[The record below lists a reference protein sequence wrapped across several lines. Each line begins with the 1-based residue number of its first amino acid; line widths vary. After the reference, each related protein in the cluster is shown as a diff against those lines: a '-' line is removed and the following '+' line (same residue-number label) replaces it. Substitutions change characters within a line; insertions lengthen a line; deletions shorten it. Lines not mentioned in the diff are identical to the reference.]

1 MDEEELK
8 HYMDAARVAAGVR
21 ALAEECTKPGAKL
34 FDIATAIESEVVKE
48 GGKNAFP
55 VNISINDTAAHY
67 TPCIGDET
75 LLGEKDVVKIDFGV
89 HVEGCIIDQA
99 FTVDFGGE
107 HGKLVE
113 AADAALNDALAT
125 MKAGVSVRDVGKAI
139 QDAITSRGFK
149 PIENLGGHSLEPY
162 LLHAG
167 EEIPNTAK
175 GSYVLR
181 EGDVFAVEPF
191 ATTGAGRVDEGNYCE
206 IHSLVNPKPVRL
218 PQSRRVLEHILEEY
232 KTLPFAERWLA
243 EMLSTSSIELV
254 VNDLVRQGILH
265 SYAVL
270 KEINKGRVAQSEVT
284 VIVEK
289 DGVKNLC

>member
-1 MDEEELK
+1 LDEDEFK

-21 ALAEECTKPGAKL
+21 TVAEECVKPGAKL
-34 FDIATAIESEVVKE
+34 FDIATAIEAEVAKE

-55 VNISINDTAAHY
+55 VNISINGTAAHY
-67 TPCIGDET
+67 TPCMGDESVV
-75 LLGEKDVVKIDFGV
+75 GEKDVVKIDFGV

-113 AADAALNDALAT
+113 AADAALADGLAV
-125 MKAGVSVRDVGKAI
+125 MKAGVSVKEVGAAI
-139 QDAITSRGFK
+139 QNAITSRGFK

-162 LLHAG
+162 ILHAG
-167 EEIPNTAK
+167 EEIPNTAR
-175 GSYVLR
+175 GSYVLQ
-181 EGDVFAVEPF
+181 EGDAFAIEPF
-191 ATTGAGRVDEGNYCE
+191 ATTGAGRVDEGTYCE

-232 KTLPFAERWLA
+232 RTLPFAKRWLA

-265 SYAVL
+265 SYGVL
-270 KEINKGRVAQSEVT
+270 KEVNNGFVAQSEVT

-289 DGVKNLC
+289 GGVKNLC